1 MIPFAAARLVFIFA
15 AFGLAAGCVGSVR
28 TGAPGAGAA
37 PSSGGAAVGLAD
49 LVVYGCTPAGLTAAL
64 AVKSHGRSVV
74 LLCRDKYVGGM
85 TTNGLGWADTGNH
98 AAIGGM
104 ARRFYQ
110 DVKAHY
116 EAAGFKGV
124 ARSQSKAEGEE
135 DAMWVFEPHVA
146 EAIYM
151 RWLKEAGIE
160 PVFDAKLRLAPTAVE
175 KDGSRIVSIEMLDG
189 SRHAGRMFLDAGYE
203 GDLMAMAGVPFT
215 TGREANSVYGEDYNG
230 VQAAHSD
237 QHNFELDIDP
247 YVKPGDPSS
256 GLVPL
261 IESGPP
267 GEDGS
272 GDKRIQ
278 AYNFRLCMTKDPD
291 IRAPLPKPLDYDPW
305 TYELLGRYLDAGWRH
320 QFRKYDPIPN
330 NKTDVNNYGAISTDF
345 IGGNY
350 DYPTADYEQR
360 RKIFE
365 AHKSYQSGLLW
376 FMQND
381 PRVPADVRESM
392 SEWGLCADE
401 FVDNGNWPREMYV
414 REARRMV
421 SDFVMTERHLE
432 GELPTPRSV
441 GLGSYTMDSHN
452 VQRYVNADGFARNE
466 GDVQIY
472 LDRTYE
478 ISYDAI
484 VPSADEATNLF
495 VPVAV
500 SASHIAYGS
509 IRMEPVF
516 MILGQSAGEAAVLAI
531 EKGVDAQDV
540 PYETLVHRLRERGQL
555 IDPVGGKYVP
565 GGGAAVGVSRN

>member
-1 MIPFAAARLVFIFA
+1 MILFTVRRCAIIAAAL
-15 AFGLAAGCVGSVR
+15 GLTAGCSGSR
-28 TGAPGAGAA
+28 DANTRETAA
-37 PSSGGAAVGLAD
+37 AASAVD
-49 LVVYGCTPAGLTAAL
+49 LVVYGCTPAGLTAAIT
-64 AVKSHGRSVV
+64 AKSHERSVI
-74 LLCRDKYVGGM
+74 LLCRDKHVGGM

-116 EAAGFKGV
+116 EAVGFTGV
-124 ARSQSKAEGEE
+124 ARSQSRTTGEE
-135 DAMWVFEPHVA
+135 DAMWVFEPRVA

-151 RWLKEAGIE
+151 RWLKDAGIE
-160 PVFDAKLRLAPTAVE
+160 PIFKSKLRLDSSAVK

-189 SRHAGRMFLDAGYE
+189 SRYSGRMFIDATYE
-203 GDLMAMAGVPFT
+203 GDLMAMAGVSFT
-215 TGREANSVYGEDYNG
+215 TGREANLAYGEDYNG
-230 VQAAHSD
+230 VQTKNAD
-237 QHNFELDIDP
+237 QHNFELNIDP
-247 YVKPGDPSS
+247 FVTPGNPSS

-261 IESGPP
+261 IESGSP
-267 GEDGS
+267 GEDGT

-278 AYNFRLCMTKDPD
+278 AYNFRLCMTKDPA
-291 IRAPLPKPLDYDPW
+291 IRVPLPKPADYDPW

-320 QFRKYDPIPN
+320 RFRKYDPIPN
-330 NKTDVNNYGAISTDF
+330 NKTDTNNYGAISTDF

-350 DYPTADYEQR
+350 DYPTAGYER
-360 RKIFE
+360 REEIFE
-365 AHKSYQSGLLW
+365 AHKSYQTGLLW

-392 SEWGLCADE
+392 SEWGLCGDE
-401 FVDNGNWPREMYV
+401 FVDNDHWPREMYV

-452 VQRYVNADGFARNE
+452 VQRYVTAEGFARNE
-466 GDVQIY
+466 GDIQVH

-478 ISYDAI
+478 ISYGAI
-484 VPSADEATNLF
+484 VPKAAEATNLF

-516 MILGQSAGEAAVLAI
+516 MILGQSAGEAAVLAL
-531 EKGVDAQDV
+531 EKSVDVQNVSHEILAD
-540 PYETLVHRLRERGQL
+540 HLREKGQL
-555 IDPVGGKYVP
+555 IDPVRGKYVP
-565 GGGAAVGVSRN
+565 GAE

>member
-1 MIPFAAARLVFIFA
+1 MTSFPAVRFAVSLAV
-15 AFGLAAGCVGSVR
+15 FGLVAGC
-28 TGAPGAGAA
+28 AGT
-37 PSSGGAAVGLAD
+37 SSSNSPERDNTRATAGISD
-49 LVVYGCTPAGLTAAL
+49 LVVYGCTPAGLTAAIT
-64 AVKSHGRSVV
+64 AKSRGRSVV
-74 LLCRDKYVGGM
+74 LLCRDGHVGGM

-110 DVKAHY
+110 EVKAHY
-116 EAAGFKGV
+116 DAVGFKGV
-124 ARSQSKAEGEE
+124 ATSQSKTAGEE
-135 DAMWVFEPHVA
+135 DAMWVFESRVA

-151 RWLKEAGIE
+151 RWLKEAGVA
-160 PVFDAKLRLAPTAVE
+160 PVFNAKLKLDASTVV
-175 KDGSRIVSIEMLDG
+175 KDESRRIVSIEMLDG
-189 SRHAGRMFLDAGYE
+189 SRYAGRMFVDATYE
-203 GDLMAMAGVPFT
+203 GDLMAMAGITYT
-215 TGREANSVYGEDYNG
+215 TGREANGVYDEDYNG
-230 VQAAHSD
+230 VQVAHSK

-247 YVKPGDPSS
+247 YVKPGDRSS

-261 IESGPP
+261 IEPGPP
-267 GEDGS
+267 GVDGA

-278 AYNFRLCMTKDPD
+278 AYNFRLCMTKDPQL
-291 IRAPLPKPLDYDPW
+291 RAPIPKPADYDPW

-320 QFRKYDPIPN
+320 GFRKFDPIPN
-330 NKTDVNNYGAISTDF
+330 HKTDVNNYGAISTDF

-350 DYPTADYEQR
+350 DYPRAGYER
-360 RKIFE
+360 RREIFE
-365 AHKSYQSGLLW
+365 AHRSYQSGLFW

-401 FVDNGNWPREMYV
+401 FVDNDHWPREMYV

-421 SDFVMTERHLE
+421 SKFVMTERHLE
-432 GELPTPRSV
+432 GELPTPRSI

-452 VQRYVNADGFARNE
+452 VQRYVDANGFARNE
-466 GDVQIY
+466 GDVQKY

-484 VPSADEATNLF
+484 VPRVEEATNLF

-516 MILGQSAGEAAVLAI
+516 MILGQSAAEAAVLAL
-531 EKGVDAQDV
+531 ETQARVQDV
-540 PYETLVHRLRERGQL
+540 SYEALAQRLREQGQL

-565 GGGAAVGVSRN
+565 GGS

>member
-1 MIPFAAARLVFIFA
+1 MRTFAL
-15 AFGLAAGCVGSVR
+15 L
-28 TGAPGAGAA
+28 
-37 PSSGGAAVGLAD
+37 AVGLLAGCSGSGRQGDAVEAKVTD
-49 LVVYGCTPAGLTAAL
+49 LVIYGCTPAGLTAAITARL
-64 AVKSHGRSVV
+64 HERSVV
-74 LLCRDKYVGGM
+74 LLCPESHVGGM

-104 ARRFYQ
+104 ARRFYR

-124 ARSQSKAEGEE
+124 ATSQSKTVGEQ
-135 DAMWVFEPHVA
+135 DAMWAFEPHVA
-146 EAIYM
+146 ETIYL
-151 RWLKEAGIE
+151 RWLQQAGVE
-160 PVFDAKLRLAPTAVE
+160 PIFNAKLRLEPGAVVKSSE
-175 KDGSRIVSIEMLDG
+175 RIESIQMLDG
-189 SRHAGRMFLDAGYE
+189 SRHAGRMFVDATYE
-203 GDLMAMAGVPFT
+203 GDLMAMAGVTFT
-215 TGREANSVYGEDYNG
+215 TGREGNAMYGEDYNG
-230 VQAAHSD
+230 VQTANAK
-237 QHNFELDIDP
+237 QHNFDLNIDP
-247 YVKPGDPSS
+247 YVKPGDRSS

-261 IESGPP
+261 IEAGPP
-267 GEDGS
+267 GEQGA

-278 AYNFRLCMTKDPD
+278 AYNFRLCMTKDPAN
-291 IRAPLPKPLDYDPW
+291 RAPVPKPADYDPW

-320 QFRKYDPIPN
+320 KFRKYDPLPN

-350 DYPTADYEQR
+350 DYPTAGYER
-360 RKIFE
+360 RRQIFE
-365 AHKSYQSGLLW
+365 AHRNYQAGLIW

-381 PRVPADVRESM
+381 PRVPVDVRQSM

-401 FVDNGNWPREMYV
+401 FVGNGHWPREMYV

-432 GELPTPRSV
+432 GQLPTPRSV

-466 GDVQIY
+466 GDVQIH

-484 VPSADEATNLF
+484 VPRASEATNLF

-531 EKGVDAQDV
+531 EQDLRVQDV
-540 PYETLVHRLRERGQL
+540 PYERLAARLRDKGQL

-565 GGGAAVGVSRN
+565 APSR

>member
-1 MIPFAAARLVFIFA
+1 MRLAANIVALGLVGGCASSTGTKTSEADISRAAA
-15 AFGLAAGCVGSVR
+15 GL
-28 TGAPGAGAA
+28 T
-37 PSSGGAAVGLAD
+37 D
-49 LVVYGCTPAGLTAAL
+49 LVVYGCTPAGLTTAISA
-64 AVKSHGRSVV
+64 KSHGRSVV
-74 LLCRDKYVGGM
+74 LLCRDGHVGGM

-116 EAAGFKGV
+116 DAVGFKGV
-124 ARSQSKAEGEE
+124 AKSQSKAAGEE
-135 DAMWVFEPHVA
+135 DAMWVFEPRVA

-160 PVFDAKLRLAPTAVE
+160 PVFDAKLKLEPSAVVKRE
-175 KDGSRIVSIEMLDG
+175 TNIVAIEMLDG
-189 SRHAGRMFLDAGYE
+189 SRYNGRIFVDATYE
-203 GDLMAMAGVPFT
+203 GDLMAMAGVTFT
-215 TGREANSVYGEDYNG
+215 TGREANTVYGEDYNG
-230 VQAAHSD
+230 VQATHSK

-247 YVKPGDPSS
+247 YVKPGSPSS

-261 IESGPP
+261 IEPGPP
-267 GEDGS
+267 GADGA

-278 AYNFRLCMTKDPD
+278 AYNFRLCMTKDPQ
-291 IRAPLPKPLDYDPW
+291 IRVPVPKPADYNPW

-330 NKTDVNNYGAISTDF
+330 NKVDLNNYGAISTDF

-350 DYPTADYEQR
+350 DYPTAGYER
-360 RKIFE
+360 RQEIFE
-365 AHKSYQSGLLW
+365 AHKSYQAGLLW
-376 FMQND
+376 FTQND

-401 FVDNGNWPREMYV
+401 FVDNDHWPREMYV

-421 SDFVMTERHLE
+421 SKFVMTERHLE

-452 VQRYVNADGFARNE
+452 VQRYVDADGFARNE
-466 GDVQIY
+466 GDIQVY

-484 VPSADEATNLF
+484 VPSAAEVTNLL

-516 MILGQSAGEAAVLAI
+516 MILGQSVGEAAVLAL
-531 EKGVDAQDV
+531 EANTRVQDV
-540 PYETLVHRLRERGQL
+540 SYETLARRLRERGQL
-555 IDPVGGKYVP
+555 IDPVTGKYVP
-565 GGGAAVGVSRN
+565 GGG

>member
-1 MIPFAAARLVFIFA
+1 MRTVALLV
-15 AFGLAAGCVGSVR
+15 
-28 TGAPGAGAA
+28 AGAA
-37 PSSGGAAVGLAD
+37 ALGLIAGCAGSGRQSDGVDAKVTD
-49 LVVYGCTPAGLTAAL
+49 LVIYGCTPAGLTAAIT
-64 AVKSHGRSVV
+64 ARSHGRSVV
-74 LLCRDKYVGGM
+74 LLCPENHVGGM

-116 EAAGFKGV
+116 EAVGFKGV
-124 ARSQSKAEGEE
+124 ATSQSRTEGEQ

-146 EAIYM
+146 ETIYL
-151 RWLKEAGIE
+151 RWLKDAGVE
-160 PVFDAKLRLAPTAVE
+160 PVFNAKLRLDPAAVD
-175 KDGSRIVSIEMLDG
+175 KRAGQIASIQMFDGSH
-189 SRHAGRMFLDAGYE
+189 HAGRVFVDATYE
-203 GDLMAMAGVPFT
+203 GDLMAMAGITFT
-215 TGREANSVYGEDYNG
+215 TGREANAIYGEDYNG
-230 VQAAHSD
+230 VQTANAE
-237 QHNFELDIDP
+237 QHNFELNIDP
-247 YVKPGDPSS
+247 YVRPDDRSS

-261 IESGPP
+261 IEPGPP
-267 GEDGS
+267 GAQGA

-278 AYNFRLCMTKDPD
+278 AYNFRLCMTRNRAN
-291 IRAPLPKPLDYDPW
+291 RAPVPKPADYDPW

-330 NKTDVNNYGAISTDF
+330 DKTDVNNYGAISTDF

-350 DYPTADYEQR
+350 DYPTAGYER
-360 RKIFE
+360 RRQIFE
-365 AHKSYQSGLLW
+365 AHQSYQAGLLW

-381 PRVPADVRESM
+381 PRVPVDVRQAM

-401 FVDNGNWPREMYV
+401 FVDNGHWPREMYV

-432 GELPTPRSV
+432 GQLPTPRSV

-452 VQRYVNADGFARNE
+452 VQRYVDADGFARNE
-466 GDVQIY
+466 GDVQIH
-472 LDRTYE
+472 LDRTYA
-478 ISYDAI
+478 ISYDAV
-484 VPSADEATNLF
+484 VPRVSEATNLF

-516 MILGQSAGEAAVLAI
+516 MILGQSVGEAAVLAI
-531 EKGVDAQDV
+531 EQGIRVQDV
-540 PYETLVHRLRERGQL
+540 PYEKLAARLRDKGQL
-555 IDPVGGKYVP
+555 IDPVDGKYVP
-565 GGGAAVGVSRN
+565 ASPR

>member
-1 MIPFAAARLVFIFA
+1 MTSPAVRLAVSFAAL
-15 AFGLAAGCVGSVR
+15 GLLAGCAGSSKQNEAL
-28 TGAPGAGAA
+28 T
-37 PSSGGAAVGLAD
+37 D
-49 LVVYGCTPAGLTAAL
+49 LVIYGCTPAGLTAAI
-64 AVKSHGRSVV
+64 AAKSHGRSVV
-74 LLCRDKYVGGM
+74 LLCRDGHVGGM

-104 ARRFYQ
+104 ARRFYR

-116 EAAGFKGV
+116 DAVGFTGV
-124 ARSQSKAEGEE
+124 ATSQSKTPGDE

-146 EAIYM
+146 EAIYT
-151 RWLKEAGIE
+151 RWLKQAGIQ
-160 PVFDAKLRLAPTAVE
+160 PVFNAKLKLDATAVVKHE
-175 KDGSRIVSIEMLDG
+175 TRIVSIEMLNG
-189 SRHAGRMFLDAGYE
+189 IRYTGRMFVDASYE
-203 GDLMAMAGVPFT
+203 GDLMAMSGVTYT
-215 TGREANSVYGEDYNG
+215 TGREANAVYGEDYNG
-230 VQAAHSD
+230 VQTANSE

-247 YVKPGDPSS
+247 FVKPGDRSS

-261 IESGPP
+261 IEPGPP
-267 GEDGS
+267 GVDGE

-278 AYNFRLCMTKDPD
+278 AYNFRLCMTKDPA
-291 IRAPLPKPLDYDPW
+291 IRAPVPKPADYDPW
-305 TYELLGRYLDAGWRH
+305 SYELLGRYLDAGWRH
-320 QFRKYDPIPN
+320 KFRKYDPIPN
-330 NKTDVNNYGAISTDF
+330 EKADLNNYGALSTDF

-350 DYPTADYEQR
+350 DYPIAGYER
-360 RKIFE
+360 RAEIFE
-365 AHKSYQSGLLW
+365 AHQSYQAGLIW

-381 PRVPADVRESM
+381 PRVPADVRQSM

-401 FVDNGNWPREMYV
+401 FVDNGHWPREMYV

-421 SDFVMTERHLE
+421 SKFVMTERHLE

-452 VQRYVNADGFARNE
+452 VQRYVDANGFARNE
-466 GDVQIY
+466 GDIQKD
-472 LDRTYE
+472 LHRTYE

-484 VPSADEATNLF
+484 VPRAEEVTNLF

-531 EKGVDAQDV
+531 EASTGVQDV
-540 PYETLVHRLRERGQL
+540 SYETLSKRLRELGQL
-555 IDPVGGKYVP
+555 IDPVSGEF
-565 GGGAAVGVSRN
+565 

>member
-1 MIPFAAARLVFIFA
+1 MISYAPARSALMLAALAS
-15 AFGLAAGCVGSVR
+15 AAGCAGPGRSNVASEH
-28 TGAPGAGAA
+28 GATSNDDGI
-37 PSSGGAAVGLAD
+37 AD
-49 LVVYGCTPAGLTAAL
+49 LVVYGCTPAGLTASIA
-64 AVKSHGRSVV
+64 AKSRGRSVV
-74 LLCRDKYVGGM
+74 LLCRDGHVGGM

-116 EAAGFKGV
+116 EKVGFKGV
-124 ARSQSKAEGEE
+124 ATSQSKTKGED

-146 EAIYM
+146 EAIYL

-160 PVFDAKLRLAPTAVE
+160 PIFNAKLRLESTAV
-175 KDGSRIVSIEMLDG
+175 KKNGAQIFSIEMLDG
-189 SRHAGRMFLDAGYE
+189 SRRAGRMFLDASYE
-203 GDLMAMAGVPFT
+203 GDLMAMAGVTFT
-215 TGREANSVYGEDYNG
+215 TGREANAVYGEDYNG
-230 VQAAHSD
+230 VQTANAD
-237 QHNFELDIDP
+237 QHNFDLDIDP
-247 YVKPGDPSS
+247 YVKPGDTAS

-261 IESGPP
+261 IQPGPP
-267 GEDGS
+267 GEDGA

-278 AYNFRLCMTKDPD
+278 AYNFRLCMTRDPA
-291 IRAPLPKPLDYDPW
+291 IRAPLPKPTDYDPW

-320 QFRKYDPIPN
+320 KFRKYDPIPN
-330 NKTDVNNYGAISTDF
+330 HKTDVNNYGGISTDF

-350 DYPTADYEQR
+350 DYPTAGYER
-360 RKIFE
+360 RQQIFE
-365 AHKSYQSGLLW
+365 AHKNYQAGLLW
-376 FMQND
+376 FIQND

-421 SDFVMTERHLE
+421 SDFVITERHLQ
-432 GELPTPRSV
+432 GELPTPRSI

-452 VQRYVNADGFARNE
+452 VQRYVDARGFARNE
-466 GDVQIY
+466 GDVQIH

-484 VPSADEATNLF
+484 VPSATEATNLF

-516 MILGQSAGEAAVLAI
+516 MILGQSAGEAAALAI
-531 EKGVDAQDV
+531 ETGTRVHDV
-540 PYETLVHRLRERGQL
+540 PYETLVRRLREKGQL
-555 IDPVGGKYVP
+555 IDPVQGKYVP
-565 GGGAAVGVSRN
+565 R

>member
-1 MIPFAAARLVFIFA
+1 MRAVAVLAL
-15 AFGLAAGCVGSVR
+15 GLLAGCTGSVR
-28 TGAPGAGAA
+28 QESANNGKVT
-37 PSSGGAAVGLAD
+37 D
-49 LVVYGCTPAGLTAAL
+49 LVIYGCTPAGLTAAIT
-64 AVKSHGRSVV
+64 ARSHDRSVA
-74 LLCRDKYVGGM
+74 LLCPEEHVGGM

-116 EAAGFKGV
+116 QTVGFKGI
-124 ARSQSKAEGEE
+124 ATSQSRTEGEE

-146 EAIYM
+146 EAIYL
-151 RWLKEAGIE
+151 RWLKEAGVE
-160 PVFDAKLRLAPTAVE
+160 PVFNSKLRLDAAAVE
-175 KDGSRIVSIEMLDG
+175 KRERQIVSIQMLDG
-189 SRHAGRMFLDAGYE
+189 ARYAGRMFVDATYE
-203 GDLMAMAGVPFT
+203 GDLMAMAGVGFT
-215 TGREANSVYGEDYNG
+215 TGREGNAMYGEDYNG
-230 VQAAHSD
+230 VQTAHAD

-247 YVKPGDPSS
+247 YVKPGERSS

-261 IESGPP
+261 IEPGPP
-267 GEDGS
+267 GEQGA

-278 AYNFRLCMTKDPD
+278 AYNFRLCMTRDPAN
-291 IRAPLPKPLDYDPW
+291 RAPVPKPPNYDPW

-320 QFRKYDPIPN
+320 QFRKFDPIPN
-330 NKTDVNNYGAISTDF
+330 YKTDVNNYGAISTDF

-350 DYPTADYEQR
+350 DYPTASYER
-360 RKIFE
+360 RRQIFE
-365 AHKSYQSGLLW
+365 AHKNYQSGLIW

-381 PRVPADVRESM
+381 PRAPADVRQSM
-392 SEWGLCADE
+392 SQWGLCADE
-401 FVDNGNWPREMYV
+401 FVDNGHWPREMYV

-432 GELPTPRSV
+432 GQLPTPRSI

-466 GDVQIY
+466 GDVQIH

-478 ISYDAI
+478 ISYAAI
-484 VPSADEATNLF
+484 VPRAAEATNLF

-531 EKGVDAQDV
+531 EQGVRVQAV
-540 PYETLVHRLRERGQL
+540 PYEELAARLRAKGQL

-565 GGGAAVGVSRN
+565 APR

>member
-1 MIPFAAARLVFIFA
+1 MRYFPAVRVAVSAVLGV
-15 AFGLAAGCVGSVR
+15 LAGC
-28 TGAPGAGAA
+28 
-37 PSSGGAAVGLAD
+37 SSSPDTNVAD
-49 LVVYGCTPAGLTAAL
+49 LVVYGCTPAGLTAAIT
-64 AVKSHGRSVV
+64 AKSHGRSVV
-74 LLCRDKYVGGM
+74 LLCRDGHVGGM

-116 EAAGFKGV
+116 DAVGFKGV
-124 ARSQSKAEGEE
+124 ATSQSKTVGEE

-151 RWLKEAGIE
+151 RWLKEAGVQ
-160 PVFDAKLRLAPTAVE
+160 PVFNARLKLDAGAVT
-175 KDGSRIVSIEMLDG
+175 KNATDIVAVAMLDG
-189 SRHAGRMFLDAGYE
+189 SRHAGRMFVDATYE
-203 GDLMAMAGVPFT
+203 GDLMAMAGVTFT
-215 TGREANSVYGEDYNG
+215 TGREANATYGEDYNG
-230 VQAAHSD
+230 VQAARSE

-261 IESGPP
+261 LEPGPP
-267 GEDGS
+267 GVDGA

-278 AYNFRLCMTKDPD
+278 AYNFRLCMTKDPA
-291 IRAPLPKPLDYDPW
+291 IRAPVPKPADYDPW

-330 NKTDVNNYGAISTDF
+330 LKADVNNYGAISTDF

-350 DYPTADYEQR
+350 DYPTAGYER
-360 RKIFE
+360 RREIFE
-365 AHKSYQSGLLW
+365 AHKSYQAGLIW

-381 PRVPADVRESM
+381 PRAPADVRQSM

-401 FVDNGNWPREMYV
+401 FVDNDHWPREMYV

-466 GDVQIY
+466 GDIQVY

-478 ISYDAI
+478 IGYGAI
-484 VPSADEATNLF
+484 VPRADEVTNLF

-516 MILGQSAGEAAVLAI
+516 MILGQSAGAAAVLAL
-531 EKGVDAQDV
+531 ETGTRVQDIS
-540 PYETLVHRLRERGQL
+540 YETLARRLREQGQL
-555 IDPVGGKYVP
+555 IDPVAGKYEP
-565 GGGAAVGVSRN
+565 GG